1 MDASLVQAG
10 GLGPGVEQRQVDVGD
25 VTLTVAEA
33 GIGGRPLLLVHGFT
47 GSKEDFGDWI
57 HVFAEGGY
65 HVVAPDQRGH
75 GASDQPEQVDDYSLA
90 TYVHDLAGL
99 VDALGWDHFA
109 LLGHSMGGFIA
120 ECYAVK
126 HPEQIER
133 LVLMD
138 THHGAVRG
146 LDEDMRAAARHIV
159 AEYGMSALVEAMNAT
174 ESPLRAPAAARVEAE
189 REGFKAW
196 SDERLRA
203 TSPAMWLAMSEELVT
218 TADRLDAL
226 TGLRMPVLVI
236 VGRPGPAVPRGVAA
250 HGREDPRRSPRDHRR
265 RRPLARSSRPPRP
278 GSTPS
283 TRSSAR
289 RRPDGG
295 APARSGRAG
304 QPAGQLGERGERGH
318 GAVVVGVLEAPRDLV
333 GDVHGAAADLQ
344 HRQDVGAHRVADH
357 AELAGVDAHRRDDP
371 PVGGRVLLG
380 DDLHPLE
387 AVGQPAARTFRSWW
401 FRSPLVT
408 STRR

>member
-1 MDASLVQAG
+1 MTDQRGRIPVQAG
-10 GLGPGVEQRQVDVGD
+10 ELGPGVEQRQVDLGD
-25 VTLTVAEA
+25 VTLSVAEA
-33 GIGGRPLLLVHGFT
+33 GTGGRPLLLVHGFT

-75 GASDQPEQVDDYSLA
+75 GTSDQPEQVDAYSLT

-138 THHGAVRG
+138 THHGAVQG

-159 AEYGMSALVEAMNAT
+159 HEYGMSALVEAMSAT
-174 ESPLRAPAAARVEAE
+174 ESPLQSPAAARVEAE

-236 VGRPGPAVPRGVAA
+236 VGDQDQPFLGASQRMAEHIPGARLVIIDDAG
-250 HGREDPRRSPRDHRR
+250 HSP
-265 RRPLARSSRPPRP
+265 
-278 GSTPS
+278 
-283 TRSSAR
+283 
-289 RRPDGG
+289 
-295 APARSGRAG
+295 
-304 QPAGQLGERGERGH
+304 QF
-318 GAVVVGVLEAPRDLV
+318 EAPE
-333 GDVHGAAADLQ
+333 AWFEA
-344 HRQDVGAHRVADH
+344 
-357 AELAGVDAHRRDDP
+357 VDAFLR
-371 PVGGRVLLG
+371 
-380 DDLHPLE
+380 E
-387 AVGQPAARTFRSWW
+387 ATA
-401 FRSPLVT
+401 
-408 STRR
+408 